1 MYNNRDPLAANVRLL
16 PTLTFCFVNLI
27 FAAAAVT
34 HYLDLG
40 ILESFFFLVTAI
52 ENGC

>member
-1 MYNNRDPLAANVRLL
+1 VL
-16 PTLTFCFVNLI
+16 PALTIGFVNLI

-40 ILESFFFLVTAI
+40 ILESFFILVTAI
-52 ENGC
+52 EHGC